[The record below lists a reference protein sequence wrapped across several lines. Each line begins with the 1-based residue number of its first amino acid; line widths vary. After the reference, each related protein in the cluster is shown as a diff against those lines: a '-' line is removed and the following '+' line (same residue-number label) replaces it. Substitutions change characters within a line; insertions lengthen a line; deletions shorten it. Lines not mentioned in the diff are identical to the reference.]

1 MACCAFAIYLLG
13 RFLTGVDWVGER
25 IPFLRHGAPAPL
37 LNAASNWRPD
47 FTSTSFAPAST
58 TAVPPAQRRVLGRVG
73 AWLAVAAGLELT
85 LLVGATLGWSL
96 VALVPDAPPA
106 LLSAAD
112 TALSLCRSLRAIGPS
127 F

>member
-13 RFLTGVDWVGER
+13 RFLSGLDWVSER
-25 IPFLRHGAPAPL
+25 VPFLRQAAPAPM

-47 FTSTSFAPAST
+47 FTSASFPQSLTSAAQPA
-58 TAVPPAQRRVLGRVG
+58 RRPVVGRLG

-85 LLVGATLGWSL
+85 LLVGGTLGWSL

-112 TALSLCRSLRAIGPS
+112 TALSFCRSLRAIGPS